1 MKLALNQSI
10 VDTMS
15 LAKIPVPG
23 KKPLEYREPPPPKA
37 AGAASGSKTEKGLA
51 NYLVY
56 DTHNDAPPGFA
67 VRVGKKASVYL
78 VDKLVKGRKLKIPV
92 GLAAGRKGSE
102 KPLPLAQAR
111 ERAWEQLQIAKKHG
125 ANPKDIQEQIEA
137 AELSM
142 GQIWDRYIDHLR
154 NRQVRPAK
162 QNSLDSVDK
171 ARKKLADWDHR
182 TVGLITGQEIID
194 RFNLHAVEKK
204 HRTAAEAMG
213 RWATAAVK
221 HSIEREVHDAH
232 AAQRAPTL
240 TYNPFTIL
248 QTEELYRDSQALE
261 REYAKKGIRNPMT
274 SDQLGKFI
282 QAAWDYRRENPVA
295 ADFLLIDLL
304 FGMRAG
310 ECCTF
315 KWKEHCSPA
324 ELVEGRWIDLDNRAA
339 FVGDAKNRGDHLFP
353 IGPCAAEL
361 LSLRRAAQME
371 GQAWV
376 FPAASPKSEKGHY
389 SDPSVARDTV
399 RERAGVKVLRG
410 HDLRRTFGRVCEELG
425 FTPAQTQ
432 RLLGHATAGGKATH
446 RYTDPEWKVVAKRM
460 ERVERKILSPAS
472 RVYDALKPLGRAPIG
487 GDEAESFEIPIAPA
501 RKSRRTPR

>member
-1 MKLALNQSI
+1 MKIALNQAI

-15 LAKIPVPG
+15 LDKIPVPT
-23 KKPLEYREPPPPKA
+23 KPVTFKDPPPPKSVVT
-37 AGAASGSKTEKGLA
+37 ASGAKVEKDLA

-56 DTHNDAPPGFA
+56 DTHKDAPPGFA

-78 VDKLVKGRKLKIPV
+78 VDKLVRGRKLKIPV
-92 GLAAGRKGSE
+92 GVAAGRKGSE
-102 KPLPLAQAR
+102 QPLPLAQAR

-162 QNSLDSVDK
+162 ENSLISVEK

-213 RWATAAVK
+213 RWAASAVK

-274 SDQLGKFI
+274 SDKIGGFI
-282 QAAWDYRRENPVA
+282 QAAWDYRKENPVA

-315 KWKEHCSPA
+315 KWKDKCAPA
-324 ELVEGRWIDLDNRAA
+324 EIVEGRWIDLDNRAA

-353 IGPCAAEL
+353 IAPCAAEL
-361 LSLRRAAQME
+361 LKLRRDAQSE
-371 GQAWV
+371 DQVWV
-376 FPAASPKSEKGHY
+376 FPSMSALNQKGHY
-389 SDPSVARDTV
+389 SDPTVARETV
-399 RERAGVKVLRG
+399 RQRAGVEVLRG

-446 RYTDPEWKVVAKRM
+446 RYTDPEWKTVAARM
-460 ERVERKILSPAS
+460 EKVERKILSAAKD
-472 RVYDALKPLGRAPIG
+472 VYNALKPIGRAPISR
-487 GDEAESFEIPIAPA
+487 DEQEPFELSTA
-501 RKSRRTPR
+501 RSRRSRRPPE